1 STWITAETL
10 FTALLVLSIVM
21 LIRSLSQQGGVRLS
35 FVAGLALGITTLVRG
50 TTQFLPVFFFV
61 ISGFQGIPKRLV
73 KCTLF
78 LLGMCLLVLPW
89 TWRNLYT
96 LGEPIIVQTGFG
108 AVFLQGSRSEYLT
121 IPGRQ
126 ALVEKLVQSTDREG
140 ISDKKATSED
150 RRLFNLGVHEYRMR
164 LEQEPW
170 SFFPFIIHKFA
181 RLWYGLDTGI
191 FYQQFFLG
199 LCSLVIMPIAIY
211 QIWLWR
217 IDHLY
222 LSLII
227 GLLFLYLTI

>member
-1 STWITAETL
+1 
-10 FTALLVLSIVM
+10 
-21 LIRSLSQQGGVRLS
+21 
-35 FVAGLALGITTLVRG
+35 
-50 TTQFLPVFFFV
+50 
-61 ISGFQGIPKRLV
+61 
-73 KCTLF
+73 
-78 LLGMCLLVLPW
+78 
-89 TWRNLYT
+89 
-96 LGEPIIVQTGFG
+96 
-108 AVFLQGSRSEYLT
+108 
-121 IPGRQ
+121 
-126 ALVEKLVQSTDREG
+126 
-140 ISDKKATSED
+140 SDKKATSED

-227 GLLFLYLTI
+227 GLLFLYLTILYLISLPLFRYIVPLYPFLIFSASHQYLKLFKVLRTHIFERFSLNLSRFVTKGQAV